1 MIRLAIR
8 RPVAALTAT
17 AAVAALGIPALLDMP
32 LELLPDVTFPRLTVR
47 SYWWGASPEMV
58 EAFVTSPI
66 EAAAQGVT
74 GVETVSSTSYPQRSE
89 VTVEFARGTDMEFA
103 RLELSERLAAL
114 ARDLPPGA
122 GRPEVEPWVPEEF
135 AAETQALLVYTLAG
149 PTEPGALRNLAL
161 EEVRPAFLAIE
172 GVDVVDV
179 RGGTDPELRVTL
191 DPARMNA
198 LGLSPDDARAAL
210 EGSLNV
216 EETAASVREDG
227 LDWTVTIEDRAGSV
241 AAVEDLV
248 LRPATIDTTDG
259 SLRPAVRLSDV
270 GRAILGRAR
279 PIRLH
284 RVDGHPAVSL
294 YVYREAGSNA
304 VAVSD
309 RTRERIGSIGSALP
323 PGHRLIAERDAS
335 ERIRAE
341 LTDLGTR
348 AAIAAVVVLAVL
360 LVAFRRF
367 RPAILA
373 FGTIV
378 ASVLVAAVLMDRLGL
393 SLNLLTL
400 AGIAMGFG
408 LVVDNAIVVLESVE
422 ARRADSDTDEEAAER
437 GARQVLLPVLA
448 ATATTAIVFLP
459 FLWFQGEL
467 RAYYVPFAITVA
479 LVLAASL
486 AVSFT
491 AVPAL
496 AARRGARRAEPAARG
511 EPLPRR
517 VYRGLL
523 AWTLAWPKTTV
534 VVAFLL
540 LAGAAWL
547 FWNGVPRGRTWGGFG
562 EQTFIQVQIQ
572 LPRGAEL
579 ERTDALA
586 RSFEARLA
594 TLPEVERFVTDVSP
608 EYAGIRV
615 TFPDSLESTW
625 VPVAIKERMVAY
637 SHGFG
642 GAEVRVFGY
651 GPSFYGGGGGPPT
664 YSLELKGYGYLE
676 LEAIAE
682 DLAARLRRFARI
694 RDVDPNAAGR
704 WYERDKEVEWVLAPD
719 RARLAGHAMSARELL
734 SRASAYTRGQVA
746 RDVVRLGGEEV
757 DLQVK
762 LTGADRSDV
771 EDLADLVLV
780 SREGRP
786 VRVRDVADLG
796 PRETLGRIVREDQ
809 QYQRIVSWEF
819 RGPPKLGDRVRDA
832 VVAST
837 ALPPGYSIESG
848 TSWWEYE
855 EGEEREERQL
865 GLVIALAAALVF
877 MVTAAL
883 FESIRAPLVVLA
895 SVPLA
900 LIGVVLV
907 WFWTGETFTR
917 EAWIGVVMMAG
928 IVVNNAILVV
938 DRIGARHRGEDGP
951 APPLTEA
958 ALEGTLD
965 RVRPIL
971 MTTATTVLGLLP
983 LVLFTGSVE
992 SSLWRSLAMAT
1003 IGGLLASTVFVLV
1016 TIPALYV
1023 LLLPGTRSPGV
1034 A

>member
-8 RPVAALTAT
+8 RPVATLTAT
-17 AAVAALGIPALLDMP
+17 AAVAALGVPALLDMP
-32 LELLPDVTFPRLTVR
+32 LELLPDVTFPRLTVHAT
-47 SYWWGASPEMV
+47 WWGASPEMV

-66 EAAAQGVT
+66 ESAAQGVT
-74 GVETVSSTSYPQRSE
+74 GVESVSSTSYPQRGE

-114 ARDLPPGA
+114 ARDLPPGSR
-122 GRPEVEPWVPEEF
+122 RPEVQPWVPEEF
-135 AAETQALLVYTLAG
+135 ATETQALLTYTLAG
-149 PTEPGALRNLAL
+149 RTEPGALRDLAL
-161 EEVRPAFLAIE
+161 DHVRPRFLAIE
-172 GVDVVDV
+172 GVDVVQV
-179 RGGTDPELRVTL
+179 RGGTDRELKVTL
-191 DPARMNA
+191 DPVRMNA
-198 LGLSPDDARAAL
+198 LGLSPDDVGAAL
-210 EGSLNV
+210 GGTLNV
-216 EETAASVREDG
+216 EETATFVLESGRE
-227 LDWTVTIEDRAGSV
+227 WTVTIDDRAASV
-241 AAVEDLV
+241 AAVENLV
-248 LRPATIDTTDG
+248 LRPATVDTLEG
-259 SLRPAVRLSDV
+259 SPRPAVRLSDV

-279 PIRLH
+279 PTRLH

-294 YVYREAGSNA
+294 YVYREPGSNM

-309 RTRERIGSIGSALP
+309 RTRERIGAIEASLP
-323 PGHRLIAERDAS
+323 PGHRLIEERDAS

-341 LTDLGTR
+341 LTDVGTR
-348 AAIAAVVVLAVL
+348 AAIAAFVVLVVL
-360 LVAFRRF
+360 LLAFRRM
-367 RPAILA
+367 RPAVLA
-373 FGTIV
+373 FGTIAV
-378 ASVLVAAVLMDRLGL
+378 SVLVAAVLMDRLGL

-400 AGIAMGFG
+400 AGIAMGLG

-422 ARRADSDTDEEAAER
+422 ARRARGEPGAMAAER
-437 GARQVLLPVLA
+437 GARQVFLPVLA

-459 FLWFQGEL
+459 FPWFQGEL

-491 AVPAL
+491 AVPAV
-496 AARRGARRAEPAARG
+496 AARLGTEDRAPGERG

-523 AWTLAWPKTTV
+523 SWTLAWPKTTAL
-534 VVAFLL
+534 VALL
-540 LAGAAWL
+540 ILAGATWI
-547 FWNGVPRGRTWGGFG
+547 FWNDVPRGRTWGGFG
-562 EQTFIQVQIQ
+562 EQTYIHIQIQ

-586 RSFEARLA
+586 RVFETKLA
-594 TLPEVERFVTDVSP
+594 TLPEVERFVTDVTP
-608 EYAGIRV
+608 EHAAIRV
-615 TFPDSLESTW
+615 TFPDSLETTW

-642 GAEVRVFGY
+642 GVDVRVYGY

-664 YSLELKGYGYLE
+664 YSLELRGYGYLE
-676 LEAIAE
+676 LETIAE
-682 DLAARLRRFARI
+682 DLAARLRRFPRI
-694 RDVDPNAAGR
+694 RHVDPNAAGR
-704 WYERDKEVEWVLAPD
+704 WFERDKEVEWVLEPD
-719 RARLAGHAMSARELL
+719 RARLSGYGMSARELMD
-734 SRASAYTRGQVA
+734 RTSAYTRGQIA
-746 RDVVRLGGEEV
+746 RDVVRVGGEEI

-762 LTGADRSDV
+762 LAGADHADV
-771 EDLADLVLV
+771 EALADLTLAT
-780 SREGRP
+780 REGRP
-786 VRVRDVADLG
+786 VRVRDVAELR
-796 PRETLGRIVREDQ
+796 PRETLGRIVREGQ
-809 QYQRIVSWEF
+809 QYQRIVAWEF

-837 ALPPGYSIESG
+837 ALPPGYTIE
-848 TSWWEYE
+848 TERSWWEYE
-855 EGEEREERQL
+855 QGEKRRL
-865 GLVIALAAALVF
+865 AGVLALAAALVF

-883 FESIRAPLVVLA
+883 FESYRAPLVVLA

-900 LIGVVLV
+900 LIGVFLV
-907 WFWTGETFTR
+907 WFWSGATFTR

-938 DRIGARHRGEDGP
+938 DRIGARHQGGDGP
-951 APPLTEA
+951 ALGLKEA

-971 MTTATTVLGLLP
+971 MTTATTVVGLLP

-1003 IGGLLASTVFVLV
+1003 IGGLLASTVVVLV

-1023 LLLPGTRSPGV
+1023 LVSAETCSAGEG
-1034 A
+1034 